1 MYQNRIVLTP
11 SSEIRRAARTTLSG
25 RWKDAVLAMAVYQA
39 ILLIPTTVFDMFS
52 EPKYIW
58 GIPAEGSFAGSVY
71 TFVVTGVFSIA
82 LAAYFLNMTRGRAVH
97 FVDIFNGFEYMFKSL
112 GLFFMISL
120 FTLLWTFC
128 FIVPGIIAWC
138 RYSQAFYILAE
149 NPDKPIMMC
158 IDESKAMMMGNK
170 SKYFC
175 MNLSFIG
182 WCILGSLP
190 GAILESICGILHF
203 PDEVSQII
211 SVVAVIPFLWV
222 FAYMNA
228 ADSNFYEIVT
238 GKREYLNPEE
248 YIFN

>member
-11 SSEIRRAARTTLSG
+11 SSEIRRAARTTLQG
-25 RWKDAVLAMAVYQA
+25 RWKSAVLAMAVYQA
-39 ILLIPTTVFDMFS
+39 ILLIPTTVLDIIS
-52 EPKYIW
+52 GPKYIW
-58 GIPAEGSFAGSVY
+58 GMAVDGSFAGSIY
-71 TFVVTGVFSIA
+71 TFVLTGVFSIA

-97 FVDIFNGFEYMFKSL
+97 FTDIFDGFEYMFKSL
-112 GLFFMISL
+112 GLFFMVSL
-120 FTLLWTFC
+120 FTVLWTCC

-175 MNLSFIG
+175 LNLSFIG
-182 WCILGSLP
+182 WSILASLP
-190 GAILESICGILHF
+190 GAILESVSEMADF
-203 PDEVSQII
+203 PYAVSQII
-211 SVVAVIPFLWV
+211 SVAAMIPFLWV
-222 FAYMNA
+222 YAYMNA

-238 GKREYLNPEE
+238 GKRDFVNPEE